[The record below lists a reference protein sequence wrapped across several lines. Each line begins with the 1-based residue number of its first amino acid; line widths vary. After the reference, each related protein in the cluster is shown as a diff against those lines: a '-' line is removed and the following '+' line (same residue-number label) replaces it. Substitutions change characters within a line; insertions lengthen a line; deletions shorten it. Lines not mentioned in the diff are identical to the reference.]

1 MDAETKPAFE
11 AIELRI
17 DTTEQRILQR
27 IETVETRLL
36 SAFHGWSTTMEL
48 RIKGLPV
55 IDQRLAVIEDRVS
68 TLERKNLER
77 GL

>member
-1 MDAETKPAFE
+1 MDEETKHAFE
-11 AIELRI
+11 AMEQRI
-17 DTTEQRILQR
+17 DATEQRILQR

-48 RIKGLPV
+48 RIKGLPE

>member
-1 MDAETKPAFE
+1 M
-11 AIELRI
+11 
-17 DTTEQRILQR
+17 EQRILQR

-55 IDQRLAVIEDRVS
+55 IDQRLAVIEDQRVQHTRTQDIWNAAS
-68 TLERKNLER
+68 K
-77 GL
+77 

>member
-1 MDAETKPAFE
+1 
-11 AIELRI
+11 
-17 DTTEQRILQR
+17 
-27 IETVETRLL
+27 
-36 SAFHGWSTTMEL
+36 MEL
-48 RIKGLPV
+48 RVKGLPV